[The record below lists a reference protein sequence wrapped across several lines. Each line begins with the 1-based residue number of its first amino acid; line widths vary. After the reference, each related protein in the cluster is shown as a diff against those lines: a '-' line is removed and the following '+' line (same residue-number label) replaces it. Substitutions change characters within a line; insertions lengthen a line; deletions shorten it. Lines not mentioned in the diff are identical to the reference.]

1 MMQDCSLPQAATLHK
16 IHEKA
21 DVKRPAKGRTGHGAQ
36 QGSGEAIAQGASV
49 CAFGMFLGK
58 RLA

>member
-1 MMQDCSLPQAATLHK
+1 MMQDRSLPQAATLHK

-36 QGSGEAIAQGASV
+36 QVSRKAIAQGASV
-49 CAFGMFLGK
+49 FAFGRFLGK
-58 RLA
+58 SLA